1 MTELAADSPTSTTS
15 KQPPR
20 DYRMKPRELLT
31 LISAIMALMALGID
45 LMLPAFDDIREAFD
59 LGEGSPET
67 GKVITVFFMG
77 LAVAQLVWG
86 PLADRFG
93 RKPVLYMGTAIYL
106 IGAIGSALA
115 PTFGLLLLSRFVWG
129 IGAAGS
135 RVVATAIIRDRFE
148 GTAMAK
154 AMSQIMAVFMLVP
167 ILAPSLG
174 TAIIAVFP
182 WRGVFWFCAVWSVF
196 IVLWSLRMR
205 ESLDPV
211 NRRPLKLGATMQGY
225 AEVARTRVTAGYSV
239 STIFL
244 QGVFTTYLAS
254 SELLI
259 TEVFDRE
266 AQFPYIFGAVATLFA
281 AGAILNGRVVGRIG
295 IHRLVN
301 GVFGVLIPLT
311 LLSVVISVTSG
322 GRPNFWLFMPVLA
335 LTLGSFMF
343 LMPNLNTA
351 ALTPVGHLA
360 GTASALSGAA
370 RLAGGAVL
378 GTIVS
383 SQVSD
388 STTAFSVGV
397 AVLCAGSW
405 VSVLVTRRRSP
416 VLRQLATP
424 EPTIA

>member
-1 MTELAADSPTSTTS
+1 MTELAADTT
-15 KQPPR
+15 R
-20 DYRMKPRELLT
+20 TEREYRMKPRELLT
-31 LISAIMALMALGID
+31 IISAIMALMALGID

-93 RKPVLYMGTAIYL
+93 RKPVLYAGTAIY
-106 IGAIGSALA
+106 IVGAIGSALA
-115 PTFGLLLLSRFVWG
+115 PTFELLLLSRFVWG

-167 ILAPSLG
+167 ILAPTLG
-174 TAIIAVFP
+174 TAIIALFP
-182 WRGVFWFCAVWSVF
+182 WRGVFWFCAIWAVF
-196 IVLWSLRMR
+196 IMVWSLRMR
-205 ESLDPV
+205 ESLDPA
-211 NRRPLKLGATMQGY
+211 NRRPMRVGATMQSY
-225 AEVARTRVTAGYSV
+225 AEVARTRVTAGYSI

-244 QGVFTTYLAS
+244 QGVFTSYLAS

-266 AQFPYIFGAVATLFA
+266 AQFPYIFGAVAVLFA
-281 AGAILNGRVVGRIG
+281 AGAVLNGRVVGLIG

-311 LLSVVISVTSG
+311 LLSVAISVTANG
-322 GRPNFWLFMPVLA
+322 QPNFWVFMPVLA

-360 GTASALSGAA
+360 GTASALSGAL
-370 RLAGGAVL
+370 RLGGGAVL
-378 GTIVS
+378 GTLVS
-383 SQVSD
+383 GQVSG
-388 STTAFSVGV
+388 STTPFSIGV
-397 AVLCAGSW
+397 ALLCAGSW
-405 VSVLVTRRRSP
+405 ISVLITRKRSP
-416 VLRQLATP
+416 VLRDMFIP
-424 EPTIA
+424 ESDSV